1 MGRARAG
8 WAAGGNA
15 RRHVCVG
22 ILRKGAPGLDL
33 GVKGGQMIRSRLA
46 TQVAVLVVVG
56 TSLVACSSS
65 AKKAGGP
72 TTIAAAAATTST
84 STGPGA
90 LTASFRGVTATTIKV
105 GFVNIDYTCIK
116 QFVDYNFG
124 NQPAIDQVFIDD
136 LNAHG
141 GILGRKI
148 VPVYKSICPI
158 GNTTSLAV
166 CTSLTEDDKVFAVMG
181 LLYDITGDAD
191 LCVARDHQTILNS
204 FLPRQKFISEAPP
217 ALLVSTDITTERL
230 ATVLFNLLKSQG
242 TLTGK
247 KVATLTDTSTADEV
261 AGVVKP
267 ALDSAGLAQ
276 GSPAVLTING
286 SDTSAAQSQL
296 DSFIERWKSEGV
308 NAIWLDGGDASG
320 KQFVEKI
327 KAAMPGVLLLADE
340 FPGAQQAGQDET
352 AAGKKPNPYD
362 GMLSA
367 TGQTESEE
375 WQNPRLQQCVK
386 TYETGSGQQVIGP
399 DDLKPGPDG
408 VRVRVWAAVRDICN
422 QLALFKQ
429 IAVKAGPNLTNDTW
443 RQAADTIGEI
453 QLVDPYA
460 SIHAGKYD
468 ATDAF
473 RLVVFDSTYG
483 PKGDFKPLTPI
494 EDASR

>member
-1 MGRARAG
+1 MT
-8 WAAGGNA
+8 
-15 RRHVCVG
+15 VG
-22 ILRKGAPGLDL
+22 ALGPDL
-33 GVKGGQMIRSRLA
+33 GVKGGQMTRARFA
-46 TQVAVLVVVG
+46 TQVGVLFAVG
-56 TSLVACSSS
+56 ASLVACSSS
-65 AKKAGGP
+65 AKKAEAP
-72 TTIAAAAATTST
+72 TTIAATAASTST
-84 STGPGA
+84 SAAPAA
-90 LTASFRGVTATTIKV
+90 LTASFRGVTATAIKI
-105 GFVNIDYTCIK
+105 GLVNIDYTCIK

-148 VPVYKSICPI
+148 VPVYKSICPV
-158 GNTTSLAV
+158 GNAQSLAV

-191 LCVARDHQTILNS
+191 LCVSRDHQTILNS
-204 FLPRQKFISEAPP
+204 FLPRQKFIGEAPP
-217 ALLVSTDITTERL
+217 ALMVSTDITTERL
-230 ATVLFNLLKSQG
+230 ATVLFNLLKAQG

-261 AGVVKP
+261 ASVVKP

-276 GSPAVLTING
+276 GSAAVLTING

-296 DSFIERWKSEGV
+296 DSFIERWKNEGV

-327 KAAMPGVLLLADE
+327 KASMPGVLLLADE

-367 TGQTESEE
+367 TGMTDSED
-375 WQNPRLQQCVK
+375 WQSPRLQQCVK
-386 TYETGSGQQVIGP
+386 TYEAATGQAVVGP
-399 DDLKPGPDG
+399 DQLKPGPDG
-408 VRVRVWAAVRDICN
+408 IRVEVWSGVQDICN
-422 QLALFKQ
+422 ELSLFEQ
-429 IAVKAGPNLTNDTW
+429 IAKRAGPDLTNDTW
-443 RQAADTIGEI
+443 RQAADTIGEV
-453 QLVDPYA
+453 QLIDPYA
-460 SIHAGKYD
+460 SVHAGKYD
-468 ATDAF
+468 ADDSF

-483 PKGDFKPLTPI
+483 PKGGFKPLTPI
-494 EDASR
+494 EDASK